1 MQNSI
6 TPKQEAD
13 QLHQQII
20 NYGTMAAT
28 ALYEM
33 CRCLKRMRDAKL
45 YTERGFASFEE
56 YVEQDVGIGHRHAYN
71 YIRVYEQ
78 LGDTVLQST
87 ASLGITKLELIAR
100 LPIADRQE
108 LLDDPETAT
117 ESVAELKKKVAEL
130 TRKGE
135 QMYLL
140 EAENSELR
148 GAVDELTASQEELQ
162 ERLNAQTQV
171 VQGFTEE
178 EVAEK
183 AEEKYDEGYDAGLA
197 FAERRKEEE
206 ISAIRE
212 TMEREKKSEIALIRK
227 TAAADAEKA
236 AKVDREKAI
245 EAAVKKARAE
255 EREKL
260 SAVSKE
266 AEAAIERAE
275 KLQKELE
282 LAGNEDTTAVSLLFG
297 QMRNLIN
304 DVCGRLDS
312 ISTTDTE
319 TADKLRRAFGQL
331 LDLAKETIGGDS

>member
-1 MQNSI
+1 MSTAI

-45 YTERGFASFEE
+45 YTERGYDSFEA

-100 LPIADRQE
+100 LPLADRQE

-130 TRKGE
+130 TRRGE
-135 QMYLL
+135 QMSLL
-140 EAENSELR
+140 EAENTELR
-148 GAVDELTASQEELQ
+148 GMVDELTASQGELQ
-162 ERLNAQTQV
+162 AQVNSQTQV
-171 VQGFTEE
+171 VQGFTKE

-183 AEEKYDEGYDAGLA
+183 EGVKYEEGYEDGEAAAEKRGEEKLEALRKTLERDKKDA
-197 FAERRKEEE
+197 
-206 ISAIRE
+206 
-212 TMEREKKSEIALIRK
+212 IALVEK
-227 TAAADAEKA
+227 NAAAEAEKA
-236 AKVDREKAI
+236 VKAKTEKAI
-245 EAAVKKARAE
+245 AEAVKKARAE
-255 EREKL
+255 EREKMG
-260 SAVSKE
+260 AITKE

-275 KLQKELE
+275 KLQKELA

-304 DVCGRLDS
+304 EVCERLGKIGETNS
-312 ISTTDTE
+312 E
-319 TADKLRRAFGQL
+319 TADKLRGAFDRL
-331 LDLAKETIGGDS
+331 LNLAKETIGGDG